1 MKAQSMPQRHGMFGP
16 RQPQLNEYHNK
27 VSDNQV
33 HRKVIFTAYY
43 GLLNVQKIMSL
54 KKPQCT
60 YFN

>member
-1 MKAQSMPQRHGMFGP
+1 MFGP

-33 HRKVIFTAYY
+33 HRKVVFIAYY

-54 KKPQCT
+54 KKNHNVHILIKKQT
-60 YFN
+60 TVKKG

>member
-1 MKAQSMPQRHGMFGP
+1 MFGP